1 MFIYET
7 EAFVSLKP
15 YCTENINECKTIYLS
30 PVEKAK
36 YSLTESDVHER
47 YFSTSTDSD
56 SGYSPSCNTPSSSE
70 SENWECLSGF
80 ETEDDVFTEREVV
93 LSYDGSKIAERNVCK
108 PSVYL
113 GEYAMHSKQVSIES
127 DLEQDNVE
135 WVEQDKQMKKE
146 PMEETVETSC
156 SNEFYLQTK
165 NCDDEDDVKNM
176 NINEINCTDS
186 FLKWLNSEQDSNRM
200 SDFDEQCHSNI
211 ESNDSFENDED
222 STDFNNEFPEVV
234 YSPSSAFSTDYYNH
248 NKEYQTE
255 QILPPIQTMIPAG
268 SKMIHSF
275 SSDQRA
281 QSRNPFN
288 SLIRGSPTSL
298 HMDGLV
304 GHNISYELKYFF
316 IQYCCRY

>member
-1 MFIYET
+1 MFIYEA
-7 EAFVSLKP
+7 EGFVPLKP
-15 YCTENINECKTIYLS
+15 YCTDNIHDCKPIYLS

-36 YSLTESDVHER
+36 YSTKDPEVHER

-80 ETEDDVFTEREVV
+80 ETEDDVFTEREVI
-93 LSYDGSKIAERNVCK
+93 LSYDGSKIAERNVRK

-113 GEYAMHSKQVSIES
+113 GEYAMHSKRVLMESNIDQSI
-127 DLEQDNVE
+127 E
-135 WVEQDKQMKKE
+135 WVEQDQQVKKE
-146 PMEETVETSC
+146 PIEETVDTSC

-165 NCDDEDDVKNM
+165 YCDDEDEVKNM

-186 FLKWLNSEQDSNRM
+186 FLKWLNSEQDTNRI
-200 SDFDEQCHSNI
+200 SDYDEQCQSNI

-222 STDFNNEFPEVV
+222 STDFNEFSEVV
-234 YSPSSAFSTDYYNH
+234 YSPQSAFSADYYNQ

-281 QSRNPFN
+281 QSRNSFN

-304 GHNISYELKYFF
+304 SHKLKYCF
-316 IQYCCRY
+316 IQYC